1 MRYILIILAIIITV
15 GCSPNKRLAR
25 LVKKHPELVSTE
37 TIYKSD
43 TTIRE
48 KISTDSFFVTS
59 HFTDTFTVV
68 KDNIKYRII
77 KSFDT
82 IRLSIEVPADT
93 IIKEIPI
100 TQNIVQP
107 IETKGSLLKNI
118 FYGLLLII
126 LLYIL
131 INYYLKKYGKHH
143 IF

>member
-1 MRYILIILAIIITV
+1 MKYLILILSVLIISCT
-15 GCSPNKRLAR
+15 PQKKLAR

-43 TTIRE
+43 TTITE
-48 KISTDSFFVTS
+48 KIKTDSFFVS
-59 HFTDTFTVV
+59 HQLTDTFTVV

-82 IRLSIEVPADT
+82 IRINIEVPADT

-100 TQNIVQP
+100 TQNVVQP
-107 IETKGSLLKNI
+107 IEQKRSVLKNI

-126 LLYIL
+126 LLYII
-131 INYYLKKYGKHH
+131 INYYLKKYGKPRF
-143 IF
+143 I